1 MITLGNAGCAVVN
14 GLFTST
20 EHSVTVHSMVIVP
33 INDGPPSTW
42 SILIDSNTPNEVVI
56 SHLGVSLGDL
66 STVVTQQGALFRDA
80 ILTATFDTFPHVLDL
95 HALGGDDLEAKIHIA
110 QPVLYEARRC
120 LDTLMHML
128 GLHQKPSDL

>member
-1 MITLGNAGCAVVN
+1 M
-14 GLFTST
+14 
-20 EHSVTVHSMVIVP
+20 
-33 INDGPPSTW
+33 
-42 SILIDSNTPNEVVI
+42 
-56 SHLGVSLGDL
+56 SHLVVSLGDL
-66 STVVTQQGALFRDA
+66 NTVVTQQGALFRDA